1 MRSAKL
7 VVVLVLAATASAE
20 LKQLKPGINLFT
32 PQQDIQMGREASKEV
47 GRQMAIVRNSELDA
61 YLNRILQ
68 KLERSEYARTLIRN
82 NERGALF
89 PFSIHAIY
97 DKNINAFA
105 LPGGPIYINTGSIV
119 AADNEAQLAGVIAH
133 EMSHVVLRH
142 STNQVSKRNL
152 VELPALLA
160 GAVTGDSL
168 MGQLA
173 QLGIGLGANSALLK
187 FSRTDETQADYNG
200 TEIMADAG
208 YNPIELARFFEKL
221 EAKGGRGGAL
231 EQFLSDHP
239 NPGNRIGAI
248 SDEVRQMPQR
258 SYTDDETGEF
268 VHIRQLVKHLPP
280 PPKATEGEGADGSQA
295 PAEPPSMP
303 PSKEL
308 AEFDGSSYS
317 LRYPANWQAHRGDQG
332 DAVTIGPRGGV
343 LPDAVGYGIE
353 VNHFD
358 GDSVALVRH
367 LEEQNPEMH
376 MAKEPRNIEV
386 GGRSAV
392 LNTLDSRSP
401 YGGGEVDVVVTVQR
415 PEGLFYMVFIAP
427 KPEFQTVQPVFED
440 MLRSVRFR

>member
-1 MRSAKL
+1 MRPAKW
-7 VVVLVLAATASAE
+7 VVALAVALTARAE
-20 LKQLKPGINLFT
+20 LKQLKPGFNLFT
-32 PQQDIQMGREASKEV
+32 PQQDIQMGREASQEV
-47 GRQMAIVRNSELDA
+47 RRQMAIVQNAELDA

-68 KLERSEYARTLIRN
+68 KLERSDYARTLLRN
-82 NERGALF
+82 AERGALF
-89 PFSIHAIY
+89 PFSIHAVY
-97 DKNINAFA
+97 DKNINAFS
-105 LPGGPIYINTGSIV
+105 LPGGPIFINTGTIV

-160 GAVTGDSL
+160 EAVTGDSL

-173 QLGIGLGANSALLK
+173 QLGIGLGADSALLK
-187 FSRTDETQADYNG
+187 FSRTDEAQADYNG

-221 EAKGGRGGAL
+221 EAKGGRDSAL

-248 SDEVRQMPQR
+248 SDEVRQMPR
-258 SYTDDETGEF
+258 RNYTDDETGEF

-280 PPKATEGEGADGSQA
+280 PKVAEGEGADGA
-295 PAEPPSMP
+295 PAPVMPPAGP

-308 AEFDGSSYS
+308 TVFDGRSYS
-317 LRYPANWQAHRGDQG
+317 LRYPENWQVHRGKQG
-332 DAVTIGPRGGV
+332 DALTLGPRGGV
-343 LPDAVGYGIE
+343 LPDSVGYGIE
-353 VNHFD
+353 VNYFA
-358 GDSVALVRH
+358 GDSVVLVRH

-376 MAKEPRNIEV
+376 LTKEPRNIEV
-386 GGRSAV
+386 AGQPAV

-415 PEGLFYMVFIAP
+415 PQGLFYMVFIAP
-427 KPEFQTVQPVFED
+427 KAEFQTVQPVFED
-440 MLRSVRFR
+440 VLRSVQFR